1 MNKSKR
7 ARIVKALI
15 TFGATGI
22 MCDACA
28 GEATSCIYSGV
39 RHGEPV
45 TFGKSSQIIL
55 PELPVTTQSVV
66 AFGNL

>member
-22 MCDACA
+22 MCDAC
-28 GEATSCIYSGV
+28 GGQLTGCIYDSIKN
-39 RHGEPV
+39 GEPITVGQGSQIITTQLPVMAQSVV
-45 TFGKSSQIIL
+45 TFGGL
-55 PELPVTTQSVV
+55 
-66 AFGNL
+66 